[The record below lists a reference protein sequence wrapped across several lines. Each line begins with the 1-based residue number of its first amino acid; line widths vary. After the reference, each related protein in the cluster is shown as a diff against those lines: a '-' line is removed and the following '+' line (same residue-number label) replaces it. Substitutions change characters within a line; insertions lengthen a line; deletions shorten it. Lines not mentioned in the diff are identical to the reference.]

1 MWLLWATV
9 APSRG
14 GVLGS
19 SEEHSI
25 PGHEEAGLFTYPLL
39 PAIDR
44 ELLPELLTPSTSLAA
59 TESPPAKSGRCLQLE
74 TRESAVT
81 PMLRAQGIWARRQ
94 QHPYMS

>member
-9 APSRG
+9 AQSHG

-39 PAIDR
+39 PAINR

-59 TESPPAKSGRCLQLE
+59 TESHPAKSGSCLQLE
-74 TRESAVT
+74 TMESAVT
-81 PMLRAQGIWARRQ
+81 PMLRAQGIWAGRQ